1 MWPRP
6 GAADEFLKFICL
18 FLSTILSPLTK
29 KSEGRRL
36 QSIQQVCEHSPPPF
50 NRRRRRKRP
59 RKSKSLVF
67 FYGHTPITFSQCLSI
82 GRKREIYN
90 SQSIYMGGITC
101 VSQEEEGLGCS
112 VGNVRALLAAESRW
126 VHVPRHFSSP
136 LRLQLDANVCNLTL
150 CLLTRMR
157 PHPNNNNKTEKTP
170 FSVPPSTRQL
180 SDFVWL
186 LATDDI
192 SDVPAG
198 WSAGARA
205 SDQMRNSRPCPF
217 TRCNNIFPLFVTNRS
232 LSLSLSSVFRSD
244 WKKGEEEGW
253 WCIRK
258 KPSVFPVTSG
268 CKQYQLVTI
277 YLCAERMAAACWT
290 TVIYQLPKLGWVLCY

>member
-50 NRRRRRKRP
+50 NRRRRRRKRP

-170 FSVPPSTRQL
+170 FSVPPPPDSFQISFDCWRLMIFLTSPLDGALALERAIRCGIHDRVH
-180 SDFVWL
+180 SHAATTSSPFL
-186 LATDDI
+186 LQTA
-192 SDVPAG
+192 
-198 WSAGARA
+198 
-205 SDQMRNSRPCPF
+205 
-217 TRCNNIFPLFVTNRS
+217 
-232 LSLSLSSVFRSD
+232 LSLSLVR
-244 WKKGEEEGW
+244 
-253 WCIRK
+253 
-258 KPSVFPVTSG
+258 V
-268 CKQYQLVTI
+268 
-277 YLCAERMAAACWT
+277 
-290 TVIYQLPKLGWVLCY
+290 